1 MRISDWSSDVCS
13 SDLFELGF
21 DFEARSTLLTQRAI
35 NAIDAVPPAIGAIR
49 AALPKNTP
57 DNLRVQLDHLQSQIT
72 TYGVTPTPT
81 NEPEI
86 RQSIKALDEFAAGKS
101 EALVKSTHDLGV
113 LIDQLLG
120 DKGDL
125 VHMYREFLSRP
136 TGEQLQAVEQ
146 AYLGWYEAQQIGRAH
161 V

>member
-13 SDLFELGF
+13 SDLKKLDTFLDTIDSKFELGF

-81 NEPEI
+81 NEPE
-86 RQSIKALDEFAAGKS
+86 K
-101 EALVKSTHDLGV
+101 
-113 LIDQLLG
+113 
-120 DKGDL
+120 
-125 VHMYREFLSRP
+125 
-136 TGEQLQAVEQ
+136 
-146 AYLGWYEAQQIGRAH
+146 IGRASCRER
-161 V
+161 VCQYV

>member
-81 NEPEI
+81 NEPE
-86 RQSIKALDEFAAGKS
+86 K
-101 EALVKSTHDLGV
+101 
-113 LIDQLLG
+113 
-120 DKGDL
+120 
-125 VHMYREFLSRP
+125 
-136 TGEQLQAVEQ
+136 
-146 AYLGWYEAQQIGRAH
+146 IGRASCRER
-161 V
+161 VCQYV